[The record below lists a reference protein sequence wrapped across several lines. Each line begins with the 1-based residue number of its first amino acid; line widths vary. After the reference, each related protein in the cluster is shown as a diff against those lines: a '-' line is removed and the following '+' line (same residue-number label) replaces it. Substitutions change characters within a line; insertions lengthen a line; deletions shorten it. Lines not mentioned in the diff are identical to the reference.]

1 MLGQVVRKVVLR
13 YVRSLIN
20 LQVEKLEL
28 WSGAITLESV
38 SLNPIEATKALNLPG
53 IRLISGSIG
62 RLELA
67 IPWTNLL
74 EEPVIVSISAL
85 ALHLL
90 VLDSPAAGSAHAPSS
105 EDSLLL
111 TVLSNLHISLE
122 DLTVTVEFE
131 GKNRYFARIEVGK
144 IGVLPVNSAG
154 EVGFRDPVVGTGIEV
169 IRQASIENMHLRVV
183 AGPAGAYLSLEVI
196 AHLREKKE
204 CRACGLCQAFK
215 LSGFYTILHMK
226 QWSADIT
233 LGHESNSAQTSHW
246 AEVKTTFPVNIRANL
261 IAQTDISADI
271 VRLYSCLYPAQ
282 ASAPSLCILSLSLP
296 RVAFIVKTY
305 NPTTLQIGYF
315 DLQCEQLTT
324 RLLSG
329 SEISL
334 EGSVQSFAL
343 AINPHI
349 VCFQLSAVRYGLTVM
364 TRMLF
369 SSASL
374 TVLFG
379 TETTLSVP
387 NMTGELLL
395 NEREVR
401 LKTSLS
407 TLAMDMGLSAMMALL
422 AALNDLR
429 LFYLRF
435 WLDHSLLPR
444 ADSLFTQSQRTNQ
457 SWTLDSLR
465 EEMVSLTYRSLAATA
480 ETERLRSVLTH
491 ILPLYSL
498 QDLLSLEED
507 NIVAVSPEAL
517 YEGEACKAVLT
528 ATQFLLLSQHGS
540 TLFRIPIK
548 EIASVEAI
556 NTQGLLL
563 HFHSAPDLTLTL
575 ACRDQFLARLHT
587 IS

>member
-28 WSGAITLESV
+28 WSGAVTLESV

-53 IRLISGSIG
+53 IRLLSGSIG
-62 RLELA
+62 RLELG

-74 EEPVIVSISAL
+74 EEPVTVRIATFT
-85 ALHLL
+85 LHLL
-90 VLDSPAAGSAHAPSS
+90 VLDSPTAASDYAPSS

-131 GKNRYFARIEVGK
+131 GKNRYLARIGVGK

-154 EVGFRDPVVGTGIEV
+154 EVGFRDPIVGTGIEV
-169 IRQASIENMHLRVV
+169 IRQANIENLHLRVV
-183 AGPAGAYLSLEVI
+183 AGPIGAYLSLEVI

-215 LSGFYTILHMK
+215 LSGFYTVLHTK

-233 LGHESNSAQTSHW
+233 LGHESNSAQISKW
-246 AEVKTTFPVNIRANL
+246 AEVKTAFPVHIRANL

-271 VRLYSCLYPAQ
+271 VRLISCLYPSQ

-296 RVAFIVKTY
+296 KLALRVKTY

-315 DLQCEQLTT
+315 VLQCEELTT

-329 SEISL
+329 SELSL
-334 EGSVQSFAL
+334 EGSVQSFEL
-343 AINPHI
+343 AINPHNI
-349 VCFQLSAVRYGLTVM
+349 CFQLSAVRYGLTM
-364 TRMLF
+364 TANMLF
-369 SSASL
+369 SSAAL
-374 TVLFG
+374 VVRLG
-379 TETTLSVP
+379 TETALSVP

-407 TLAMDMGLSAMMALL
+407 ALEMDMGLSAMMALL
-422 AALNDLR
+422 AALNDLK

-444 ADSLFTQSQRTNQ
+444 SDSLFTQCTDQ

-498 QDLLSLEED
+498 PDLLRLEED
-507 NIVAVSPEAL
+507 TIVAVSPEAL

-556 NTQGLLL
+556 NAQGLLL

-575 ACRDQFLARLHT
+575 AYRDQFLVHLHT